1 MVSLSLKKCSKIS
14 FSKQVDCSLTTVFS
28 GANSSR
34 HFWEESPRWSTVPH
48 HIYSRWRF
56 YPSVLTM
63 KLWILRL
70 CPRGAMLWIKEALLS
85 VVNLSVSGLNNML
98 RPARGERERRPSVR
112 LIRVT
117 SVLHRDFTF
126 QVLSL
131 HCIPKI
137 ESNFSNTKL
146 LHPGLVHDQAISSFD
161 VWSEIES

>member
-85 VVNLSVSGLNNML
+85 FVNLSVSGFNNML
-98 RPARGERERRPSVR
+98 HLARGERHTRQCASFVWPLSFTATLPSRYCPCTVFPR
-112 LIRVT
+112 LR
-117 SVLHRDFTF
+117 
-126 QVLSL
+126 
-131 HCIPKI
+131 
-137 ESNFSNTKL
+137 
-146 LHPGLVHDQAISSFD
+146 AISRTQNFYIL
-161 VWSEIES
+161 V